1 MQLRILELK
10 ETDELVSH
18 LQLIPIYVQ
27 NVPFL
32 AFIIRHTFG
41 LMVLSLLGR
50 LVPALRRAF
59 MLAYK
64 PGFDLFICV
73 FYHTPTAMPFVFLI
87 HAQAASD
94 RLGERRIQGAFSPL
108 LCRLYFYMYYR
119 SLSYLRC
126 QCLWQYLC
134 QRLESGLVGRIEA
147 VVYHYLAS
155 VCQPLNVPINSPV
168 RNFHL
173 FCHSFDKII
182 CYPRLNSHCF

>member
-1 MQLRILELK
+1 MSYLK
-10 ETDELVSH
+10 
-18 LQLIPIYVQ
+18 LIPILTQ

-41 LMVLSLLGR
+41 LMVLWLLGR
-50 LVPALRRAF
+50 LVPALRRAL

-64 PGFDLFICV
+64 PGFDLFICT

-147 VVYHYLAS
+147 VVYHDLAS